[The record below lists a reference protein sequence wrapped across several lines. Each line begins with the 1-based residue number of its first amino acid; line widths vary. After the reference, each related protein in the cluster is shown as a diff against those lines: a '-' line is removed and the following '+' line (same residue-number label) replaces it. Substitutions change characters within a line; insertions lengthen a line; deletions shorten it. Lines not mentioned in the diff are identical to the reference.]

1 MLARLLLLNN
11 DVSSADLRARF
22 DAARPVLRARR
33 VASVAAAVAVLA
45 AVAGWLPIA
54 LPVVAL
60 IALIALASEI
70 QIWRFTTRNT
80 IVALERVNE
89 ATAGLRVAREMADE
103 SRQQVEQLRV
113 EYERATER
121 QTKELTEQNRHLA
134 SMNAVSFV
142 LSGPMDEVGATERA
156 LLLIARVLEVPAAEL
171 YLALDDGSAPEYLAV
186 AVDPETAP
194 PAIGEAEMARGAER
208 KEPAAFDGPEGDRG
222 TAGEQGARPGFAIT
236 PLLTKGRVI
245 GSLAAVGERAEGW
258 AEHSLQMLGLIGREL
273 GVALENERLYRRA
286 VAAGAREV
294 VLSDLSR
301 IISGGEFSR
310 SLSQA
315 LELTLEATGGALAA
329 VVLNSGRGR
338 PAELVAT
345 AMATIT
351 EQLQEKLERSLI
363 TVASLVVDRT
373 GPLILGPN
381 GEAPLP
387 SALREA
393 GVGNLVLMPVMVSRL
408 TTADDP
414 GGDQDG
420 ERLPL
425 IRSAQDGERLPV
437 IRSAGAVLVFAT
449 DADERWDPKSVEML
463 SRLSTIIARR
473 LETEAFVRLQE
484 RRVAELAGLAA
495 IDEAIQST
503 IDPER
508 LYSGFADAVHDLVPY
523 VHMYIALM
531 DRHGSLERLLKFG
544 PAGQPLAAPSVEAG
558 DSEHRWFA
566 LRGTSRWDGGDQ
578 TPAFIDSTDRH
589 GLVTPMRPK
598 GQLLGLV
605 AITTAQ
611 SPRDHQ
617 AALLSQATEH
627 LALALDS
634 ASLYRQATERAAR
647 LQVFGNLAST
657 VASVV
662 DLRDA
667 FDDFADE
674 MRWVV
679 PFDRALMM
687 LVDGET
693 GEIEDYAACPQ
704 MPVDRRAARTL
715 ISATPLAKVVSAGEV
730 MTLERSDPELAHLD
744 WKLFGLDAQ
753 SVAAMPIM
761 RNGETEA
768 IFAIVRH
775 VEDAFETEELL
786 ALEEVAGLIAVSIDR
801 LRLYERAEF
810 NARHDTLTGLPNRRF
825 LDERLSN
832 LRAGLTED
840 GQSALLMMDMDD
852 FKIFN
857 DTLGHEVGDRV
868 LKIMARELR
877 ATCRSEDFIARG
889 GGDEFVIVMEGAGE
903 AAAVSLA
910 RRFNEALHDV
920 HLEIPG
926 APSRISVS
934 IGIAVAPEDGRS
946 SDVLVR
952 AADQAMYE
960 AKAER
965 RHRRIRITGNRGAEG
980 APASSIAT
988 RGNTAAIDALLDA
1001 ARTGAT
1007 ELERDALLVA
1017 ERLALGAAVRL
1028 EMHPNAVVALRLLVA
1043 GQASPRI
1050 ADTRTKR
1057 IRQGA
1062 SMMVDGFNEEWRLAA
1077 PQSYEVGKPI
1087 ATAAI
1092 ELAWLTAAAPL
1103 GSGLSID
1110 QAAVMLR
1117 EAAEHDAEAGPV
1129 NVIISIARAQDPT
1142 QRNSRAA

>member
-11 DVSSADLRARF
+11 DAASTDLRAWF
-22 DAARPVLRARR
+22 DAARPVLWARR
-33 VASVAAAVAVLA
+33 VASVAAAAAVLA

-54 LPVVAL
+54 LPAIAL

-70 QIWRFTTRNT
+70 QIWRLTTRNT
-80 IVALERVNE
+80 QIALRRATE

-113 EYERATER
+113 EYEQATER

-142 LSGPMDEVGATERA
+142 LSGPMDEEGATGRA

-171 YLALDDGSAPEYLAV
+171 YLALDDGAEPEYLAV

-208 KEPAAFDGPEGDRG
+208 KEAAAFDGPESDQGA
-222 TAGEQGARPGFAIT
+222 AGEQRGRPGFAIT
-236 PLLTKGRVI
+236 PLLAKGRVI

-258 AEHSLQMLGLIGREL
+258 NEHSLQMLGLIGREL
-273 GVALENERLYRRA
+273 GVALENEGLYRRA
-286 VAAGAREV
+286 VAAAAREV

-301 IISGGEFSR
+301 LIAGGEFSR

-315 LELTLEATGGALAA
+315 LELMLESTGGTLAA
-329 VVLNSGRGR
+329 LVLNSGRGR
-338 PAELVAT
+338 PAELVA
-345 AMATIT
+345 MATATIR
-351 EQLQEKLERSLI
+351 ERLQETLERSLV
-363 TVASLVVDRT
+363 TTASLIVDRT

-393 GVGNLVLMPVMVSRL
+393 GGGNLVLMPVMVSGSA
-408 TTADDP
+408 TADDP

-420 ERLPL
+420 EQLPL
-425 IRSAQDGERLPV
+425 

-449 DADERWDPKSVEML
+449 DADASWDPKCVEML

-473 LETEAFVRLQE
+473 LETEAFVRLQD

-531 DRHGSLERLLKFG
+531 DRHGAFERLLKFG
-544 PAGQPLAAPSVEAG
+544 PGGEPLAAPSVEAD
-558 DSEHRWFA
+558 DSGHRWFA
-566 LRGTSRWDGGDQ
+566 LRGTSRWDAGDE
-578 TPAFIDSTDRH
+578 TPAFIDATDRH
-589 GLVTPMRPK
+589 GVLAPMRPK
-598 GQLLGLV
+598 GQSLGLV
-605 AITTAQ
+605 VITTAQ
-611 SPRDHQ
+611 SPREHQ
-617 AALLSQATEH
+617 AALLSQAAEH

-662 DLRDA
+662 DLRDS

-704 MPVDRRAARTL
+704 IPVDHRAARTL

-852 FKIFN
+852 FKILN
-857 DTLGHEVGDRV
+857 DTLGHEAGDRA

-934 IGIAVAPEDGRS
+934 IGIAIAPEDGRS
-946 SDVLVR
+946 ADVLLR

-960 AKAER
+960 VKAER
-965 RHRRIRITGNRGAEG
+965 RQRRIRIAGDRGSDG

-1007 ELERDALLVA
+1007 EPERDALLVA

-1028 EMHPNAVVALRLLVA
+1028 EMDPNAVVALRLLVA

-1050 ADTRTKR
+1050 ADPRTKR
-1057 IRQGA
+1057 IREGA
-1062 SMMVDGFNEEWRLAA
+1062 AMMVDGFNEEWRQAA
-1077 PQSYEVGKPI
+1077 PQSYEVGMPI

-1092 ELAWLTAAAPL
+1092 ELAWLIAAAPL
-1103 GSGLSID
+1103 GSDLSID
-1110 QAAVMLR
+1110 EAAVMLR

-1129 NVIISIARAQDPT
+1129 NVIISIARAQDPK
-1142 QRNSRAA
+1142 QRDGRAA

>member
-11 DVSSADLRARF
+11 DASSADLREWF

-33 VASVAAAVAVLA
+33 VASVAAAGTVLA

-54 LPVVAL
+54 PPASAL

-70 QIWRFTTRNT
+70 QIWRLTTRNT
-80 IVALERVNE
+80 LIALRRATE

-113 EYERATER
+113 EYEQATER

-142 LSGPMDEVGATERA
+142 LSGPMDEEGATERA

-171 YLALDDGSAPEYLAV
+171 YLALDDGAEPEYLAV

-208 KEPAAFDGPEGDRG
+208 KEPAAFDGPESDQDA
-222 TAGEQGARPGFAIT
+222 AGEQRGRPGFAIT

-258 AEHSLQMLGLIGREL
+258 NEHSLQMLGLIGREL

-286 VAAGAREV
+286 VAAAAREV

-301 IISGGEFSR
+301 LIAGGRFSR

-315 LELTLEATGGALAA
+315 LELMLESTGGTLAA
-329 VVLNSGRGR
+329 LVLNSGRGR
-338 PAELVAT
+338 PAELMAMAT
-345 AMATIT
+345 ATIT
-351 EQLQEKLERSLI
+351 ERLQETLERSLVI
-363 TVASLVVDRT
+363 TASLIVDRT

-393 GVGNLVLMPVMVSRL
+393 GGGNLVLMPVMVSGSA
-408 TTADDP
+408 TADDP

-425 IRSAQDGERLPV
+425 IRSA
-437 IRSAGAVLVFAT
+437 GAVLVFAT
-449 DADERWDPKSVEML
+449 DADASWDPKCVEML
-463 SRLSTIIARR
+463 SRLSMIIARR
-473 LETEAFVRLQE
+473 LETEAFVRLQD

-531 DRHGSLERLLKFG
+531 DRHGAFERLLKFG
-544 PAGQPLAAPSVEAG
+544 PAGEPLAAPSVEAG
-558 DSEHRWFA
+558 DSGHRWFA
-566 LRGTSRWDGGDQ
+566 LRGTSRWDAGDE
-578 TPAFIDSTDRH
+578 TPAFIDATDRY
-589 GLVTPMRPK
+589 GVVSPMWPK
-598 GQLLGLV
+598 GQSLGLV
-605 AITTAQ
+605 VITTAQ
-611 SPRDHQ
+611 SPREHQ
-617 AALLSQATEH
+617 AALLSQAGEH

-662 DLRDA
+662 DLRDS

-693 GEIEDYAACPQ
+693 GEIEHYASCPQ
-704 MPVDRRAARTL
+704 IPVDRRAARTL

-852 FKIFN
+852 FKILN
-857 DTLGHEVGDRV
+857 DTLGHEAGDRA

-934 IGIAVAPEDGRS
+934 IGIAIAPEDGRS
-946 SDVLVR
+946 SDVLLR

-965 RHRRIRITGNRGAEG
+965 RQRRIRIAGDRGSDG

-1007 ELERDALLVA
+1007 EPERDALLVA

-1028 EMHPNAVVALRLLVA
+1028 EMDPNAVVALRLLLA

-1050 ADTRTKR
+1050 ADARTKR

-1092 ELAWLTAAAPL
+1092 ELAWLIAAAPL
-1103 GSGLSID
+1103 GSSLSID
-1110 QAAVMLR
+1110 EAAVMLR

-1129 NVIISIARAQDPT
+1129 NVIISIARAQDPK
-1142 QRNSRAA
+1142 QRDGRAA